1 MEFVDF
7 NNAGMQDQPVAMPGN
22 AAQMFRRP
30 VFDLKIRPQKRSP
43 FTIEAQY
50 ERAKELYGLGFFNPE
65 NAQQSII
72 ALSMMDFEGKEQILQ
87 QVQQGQTLLNVVQQ
101 LQQQLAMFQ
110 AAAGMSVEQPGY
122 QSQTGQGGGGPTIAQ
137 ARQDAINANKKS
149 YGERLAE
156 RSRA

>member
-1 MEFVDF
+1 
-7 NNAGMQDQPVAMPGN
+7 
-22 AAQMFRRP
+22 
-30 VFDLKIRPQKRSP
+30 
-43 FTIEAQY
+43 
-50 ERAKELYGLGFFNPE
+50 
-65 NAQQSII
+65 
-72 ALSMMDFEGKEQILQ
+72 MMDFEGKEQILQ

-122 QSQTGQGGGGPTIAQ
+122 QSQTKQGGGPTIAQ
-137 ARQDAINANKKS
+137 ARQDAISANKKS

>member
-1 MEFVDF
+1 
-7 NNAGMQDQPVAMPGN
+7 
-22 AAQMFRRP
+22 
-30 VFDLKIRPQKRSP
+30 
-43 FTIEAQY
+43 
-50 ERAKELYGLGFFNPE
+50 
-65 NAQQSII
+65 
-72 ALSMMDFEGKEQILQ
+72 MMDFEGKEQILQ

-122 QSQTGQGGGGPTIAQ
+122 QSQTGQGGGPTIAQ
-137 ARQDAINANKKS
+137 ARQDAISANKKS

>member
-1 MEFVDF
+1 
-7 NNAGMQDQPVAMPGN
+7 
-22 AAQMFRRP
+22 
-30 VFDLKIRPQKRSP
+30 
-43 FTIEAQY
+43 
-50 ERAKELYGLGFFNPE
+50 
-65 NAQQSII
+65 
-72 ALSMMDFEGKEQILQ
+72 MMDFEGKEQILQ

-110 AAAGMSVEQPGY
+110 AAAGMNVEQPGY